1 MVPGPGVEDRVPG
14 FHSSLTDIYSMLHV
28 AGIAEIAEKRQYW
41 PEPPNT
47 YMRTLRNN
55 GRRREK
61 SHPFYSTSL
70 L

>member
-1 MVPGPGVEDRVPG
+1 MVEDRVPG
-14 FHSSLTDIYSMLHV
+14 FHSSLTDIYSVLDV
-28 AGIAEIAEKRQYW
+28 AGIAEKRQHW

-47 YMRTLRNN
+47 YTRTLRNN